1 MKGDIHMS
9 DYNSS
14 EEYRPLGAW
23 SYFGL
28 SILYTLPIIG
38 LIFLLIHTFS
48 GKNINRRSF
57 ARSHWCRLLVIIV
70 FFIIIYGIAAAT
82 GRTAGLSNVF
92 EQYTNQ
98 NGTGTSQ
105 NYTPSSAYG
114 SYDEIYAEYS
124 LRIKIATPGLISEY
138 WEESAKNTQ
147 GVSGLEKISNAKIE
161 KLALIKNE
169 GIDKMAGFMM
179 TKGNEDIE
187 TYSDWAAKLTEVYTE
202 EASKIQ
208 KAHAADYLE

>member
-1 MKGDIHMS
+1 MKGDIHTS
-9 DYNSS
+9 DYCGS

-28 SILYTLPIIG
+28 SILYTLPIVG

-57 ARSHWCRLLVIIV
+57 ARSHWCRLLVIILL
-70 FFIIIYGIAAAT
+70 FLIIYGIAVHA
-82 GRTAGLSNVF
+82 GWTAGLSNIF

-98 NGTGTSQ
+98 NGIGTSQ
-105 NYTPSSAYG
+105 NYTPSSTYG

-138 WEESAKNTQ
+138 QEEAAKNTH
-147 GVSGLEKISNAKIE
+147 GIPGLEKISNAKIE
-161 KLALIKNE
+161 KLALINNE

-202 EASKIQ
+202 EASKIH
-208 KAHAADYLE
+208 KAYVTDFLE